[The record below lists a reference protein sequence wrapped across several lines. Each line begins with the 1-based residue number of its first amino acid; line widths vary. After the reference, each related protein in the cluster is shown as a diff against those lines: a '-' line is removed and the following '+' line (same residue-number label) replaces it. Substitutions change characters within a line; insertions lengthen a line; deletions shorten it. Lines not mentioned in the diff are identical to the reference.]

1 MATRELLQTE
11 DPIEKWRREGEAKD
25 RAFEQESERRQAE
38 EARIVREQRQAAE
51 MPEVLLDA
59 IGAAMAE
66 YVGKKL
72 AKLEAR
78 LDASKPSSAASM
90 MVMSSTCHR
99 RCCGSGRQM
108 PLDPQV
114 LDLCAALPPSQRQA
128 CPPGRA
134 VASPRRPRPHAIP
147 FGARPSGDGAGLRLV
162 SVHTGSCLI
171 EHRAIQIADH
181 RIVIEEAEDSAGTA
195 VMNFAATHRVKIG
208 IVDSGQITVLCV
220 GGHEFNLRLC
230 S

>member
-51 MPEVLLDA
+51 MHEVLLDA

-78 LDASKPSSAASM
+78 LDALETKQRSVDDGDVVDLPSPLLRKRSSNAA
-90 MVMSSTCHR
+90 
-99 RCCGSGRQM
+99 
-108 PLDPQV
+108 
-114 LDLCAALPPSQRQA
+114 
-128 CPPGRA
+128 
-134 VASPRRPRPHAIP
+134 
-147 FGARPSGDGAGLRLV
+147 
-162 SVHTGSCLI
+162 
-171 EHRAIQIADH
+171 
-181 RIVIEEAEDSAGTA
+181 
-195 VMNFAATHRVKIG
+195 
-208 IVDSGQITVLCV
+208 
-220 GGHEFNLRLC
+220 
-230 S
+230 